1 MNITWNCGLLCCL
14 KPVGSGGARNQA
26 RSSIAWIQAPISDIC
41 NVFFTGYSSK
51 KLYCMD
57 TIIQYKQQKWMQ
69 NPNKEYQKKQRDPG
83 DPSKDLTGGG
93 ILGDG

>member
-1 MNITWNCGLLCCL
+1 MQY
-14 KPVGSGGARNQA
+14 AMF
-26 RSSIAWIQAPISDIC
+26 
-41 NVFFTGYSSK
+41 FFTGYSSK

-57 TIIQYKQQKWMQ
+57 TIQATKVDVKS
-69 NPNKEYQKKQRDPG
+69 KQRDPG